1 MSWTEV
7 KSAFIASWII
17 ASGIIFCLFLI
28 PGIFYQQVLISISNF
43 LQAPHQEPCPLCGMT
58 EAFIAISKGKLALAM
73 ELNPWSTK
81 LYAVILINE
90 ALAILILMY
99 IVGKFA
105 KSKYLSK
112 NRTNKRKIGNAD
124 S

>member
-17 ASGIIFCLFLI
+17 ASGIICLFLI
-28 PGIFYQQVLISISNF
+28 PGIFYHQVLISISNF
-43 LQAPHQEPCPLCGMT
+43 LQTPHQEPCPLCGMT